1 MSSADAV
8 IRLSPTSYIVL
19 GCLSLLGGE
28 ATPYEIKRLVSST
41 IGFGWSLP
49 HSQLYAEPDRLAAA
63 HYVSVRQEGGGRR
76 RKIYRLA
83 PKGRDALSQWR
94 SDPVR
99 EPFEHRD
106 LAIIKLF
113 FGADP
118 RAVAETQ
125 IATLQE
131 ALRSVEE
138 VKQEWAPVAPAGPML
153 AADYAIAI
161 RRGMLAFWSE
171 LARDSS
177 PEAVGELA
185 SSTRS

>member
-1 MSSADAV
+1 MSSADAH

-41 IGFGWSLP
+41 IGLGWSFP
-49 HSQLYAEPDRLAAA
+49 HSQLYAEPDRLADAR
-63 HYVSVRQEGGGRR
+63 YVSVRQEGGGRR
-76 RKIYRLA
+76 RKIYSLT
-83 PKGRDALSQWR
+83 PKGREALSQWR
-94 SDPVR
+94 NDPVR

-106 LAIIKLF
+106 VAIIKLF

-118 RAVAETQ
+118 LAVAETQ

-131 ALRSVEE
+131 ALRGVEE
-138 VKQEWAPVAPAGPML
+138 VKEEWARVAPAGPML

-161 RRGMLAFWSE
+161 RRAMLAFWSE
-171 LARDSS
+171 LARSS
-177 PEAVGELA
+177 PRDAVGDLT
-185 SSTRS
+185 SSTRA